1 MLTSMNT
8 LFNISTYETN
18 EAKLLENIRNDW
30 SFMVNLDKI
39 YNSNGTWI
47 VDLLKWSWANIKC
60 RIQWDGTFLL
70 EWDNWSVAWNDGIDD
85 NCNSDNYMTNST
97 GWVSYPDNFEDD
109 DVKWRKELSWYI
121 SKKNWF
127 KNIFFN
133 TEKYKNIIEN
143 NTNNNDLLNSK
154 IWTVDEWYLYLDIDK
169 NIELKILEFDK
180 TIYNNSKELIL
191 LNTYNSSI
199 SSWSWF
205 ISIDILNKL
214 NLWTLFSINFKFDFK
229 NKLYAIFVKN
239 MEKNALLY
247 NLKGETVSWTWIYIV
262 PIDDSKEKEI
272 EFLGS
277 EIIIT
282 ENNTLISKEKKIIY
296 KK

>member
-30 SFMVNLDKI
+30 NFLVNLDKM

-47 VDLLKWSWANIKC
+47 VDLLKWSWSNIKC

-70 EWDNWSVAWNDGIDD
+70 EWDNRFVAWNDGIDD
-85 NCNSDNYMTNST
+85 NCNSDNYMVNST
-97 GWVSYPDNFEDD
+97 WWISYPDNFEDD
-109 DVKWRKELSWYI
+109 DVKWRKQLVWYI

-214 NLWTLFSINFKFDFK
+214 YLWTPFSINFKFDFK